1 MLHGEYMGVKIGNPL
16 FAFLRHAEVTE
27 TILNI
32 ATDDIPIKGRVVV
45 PEIGRV
51 FVPKFFMRPGLGK
64 FVEKSGKFAQM
75 AWIGKLTN

>member
-1 MLHGEYMGVKIGNPL
+1 MLHGEHMGVKIGNPL
-16 FAFLRHAEVTE
+16 FAFLRHAEVAE
-27 TILNI
+27 AILNI
-32 ATDDIPIKGRVVV
+32 ATEDIPIKGRVIV

-51 FVPKFFMRPGLGK
+51 FVSKLFMGPGLGK